1 MTEKILKPGRNC
13 WKILPAS
20 RVAFLVDGENYY
32 PAFRAS
38 AARARHSL
46 LILGWDIDSRMK
58 LLREGEDDGMPEQLG
73 DFLNTVV
80 SREEN
85 LHAYLLVWDFAVVYL
100 MEREFFPVY
109 KLGWRTVSR
118 LRFEMDDSHPM
129 GASHHQ
135 KIVVVDN
142 RVGFVGGFDLS
153 KWRWDTSEHKPR
165 DPRRIDPDGM
175 PYQPFHDVQMVV
187 EGEVATALGE
197 LAAGRW
203 QRATGESLDPAR
215 LGPANHAGE
224 NSPWP
229 ENVEAVLREVP
240 VAISRTEAAYQEH
253 PEIREIEFLHLDAI
267 KAAQHFIYVENQYFT
282 SWKIA
287 EALAARLEEQDGPE
301 IVLVLR
307 KHTTSWLEQNTMDA
321 LRARLFEQ
329 VRAAD
334 RHGRLR
340 IYYPYMPGLDECCIS
355 LHAKLMIVD
364 DEFMRVG
371 SANISNRSMGL
382 DTECDLAL
390 EADGNPE
397 IRRCIKALREQL
409 IAEHTAA
416 RPEQVAA
423 ALEAGGGSLISALEK
438 INPREGRRLE
448 VLRGEVSPELQA
460 LAAQVNV
467 VDPEKPI
474 EARELMER
482 LLPPEEQRPPKRQL
496 LKMVGILFL
505 FLGLAALWRW
515 TPLYELLDTDYLV
528 AHLQEFATWPGSG
541 LLAMLGVLV
550 GVTSGIPLTVMVI
563 TLTLVFGPFHGFIY
577 AFIGG
582 LGAGAVSY
590 GLGYALGRRHI
601 RQLADGNRI
610 NQLSRQLGKHGV
622 AAVVTLRLVPVA
634 PYVVINL
641 VAGASHISFRDF
653 MLGTVLGLIP
663 GMLAVTFFADR
674 LEAVLKQPDT
684 QSIVL
689 LGVAVLVVVALGF
702 GVRYWIRRR
711 RTRREKPTATA
722 DTMD

>member
-109 KLGWRTVSR
+109 KLGWRTMSR

-390 EADGNPE
+390 EADG
-397 IRRCIKALREQL
+397 
-409 IAEHTAA
+409 
-416 RPEQVAA
+416 
-423 ALEAGGGSLISALEK
+423 
-438 INPREGRRLE
+438 
-448 VLRGEVSPELQA
+448 
-460 LAAQVNV
+460 
-467 VDPEKPI
+467 
-474 EARELMER
+474 
-482 LLPPEEQRPPKRQL
+482 
-496 LKMVGILFL
+496 
-505 FLGLAALWRW
+505 LG
-515 TPLYELLDTDYLV
+515 
-528 AHLQEFATWPGSG
+528 
-541 LLAMLGVLV
+541 
-550 GVTSGIPLTVMVI
+550 
-563 TLTLVFGPFHGFIY
+563 
-577 AFIGG
+577 
-582 LGAGAVSY
+582 
-590 GLGYALGRRHI
+590 
-601 RQLADGNRI
+601 
-610 NQLSRQLGKHGV
+610 
-622 AAVVTLRLVPVA
+622 
-634 PYVVINL
+634 
-641 VAGASHISFRDF
+641 
-653 MLGTVLGLIP
+653 
-663 GMLAVTFFADR
+663 
-674 LEAVLKQPDT
+674 
-684 QSIVL
+684 
-689 LGVAVLVVVALGF
+689 
-702 GVRYWIRRR
+702 
-711 RTRREKPTATA
+711 
-722 DTMD
+722 